1 MRDIRVAQLRRLHL
15 RRSTR
20 VHQTPF
26 HADAQAAEGAW
37 LAAAV
42 HPIRGVEIL
51 HVGQAEDE
59 HSPGTM
65 AAKAQYAEAHVR
77 STHYPALA
85 QSSHCETKDVTAWA
99 WRIPE
104 HTADPGAMWHTWR
117 AEAVVA
123 KGRQL
128 ELLRLRSSSRTVS
141 AASLQVPS
149 TFTGRCLRE
158 CLQCTPDGSMLAGG
172 TDTGELFVADLQAL
186 ARIPARRRATPYAYM
201 PMLVW
206 DISGNGAG
214 EKRGREAG
222 AGAARREVTSVLAP
236 HESHA
241 ASTVATS
248 CVVAGT
254 RCGHLVLIDPRQR
267 RVAAGAL
274 AHAGTSYKLPDNE
287 AVLGLHHAAAPHTTR
302 LRTAKTTRHA
312 DSTMVHQSLVEIDW
326 RMPITPRVPDLVV
339 QYESTHLDPVHA
351 SHGLRAA
358 CSEQFVCLA
367 TPDRV
372 EGKYVSLVS
381 ADPAAATSAASAGS
395 RAFRACSPT
404 ERAPTGPQVASTG
417 FALTADS
424 VCMVGLHASGAL
436 SLSMPTAMLGA
447 EDDQEEPAAD

>member
-1 MRDIRVAQLRRLHL
+1 MSTIFYAGGEQLACDPHDNDLPWL
-15 RRSTR
+15 SDVYT
-20 VHQTPF
+20 
-26 HADAQAAEGAW
+26 AAEGAW

-51 HVGQAEDE
+51 HLGQAEDE

-65 AAKAQYAEAHVR
+65 AAKAQYEEAHVR

-85 QSSHCETKDVTAWA
+85 QSSHCETRDVTAWA

-123 KGRQL
+123 KGSQL

-141 AASLQVPS
+141 AAALQVPS
-149 TFTGRCLRE
+149 TFTGRCHRE

-172 TDTGELFVADLQAL
+172 TDAGELFVADLQAL
-186 ARIPARRRATPYAYM
+186 ASIPARRRATPYAYL

-206 DISGNGAG
+206 DISGSGAG
-214 EKRGREAG
+214 EKRAREAG
-222 AGAARREVTSVLAP
+222 AAATRRAVTSVLAP
-236 HESHA
+236 QESHT
-241 ASTVATS
+241 ASTVAAS

-274 AHAGTSYKLPDNE
+274 AHAGTSYKLPNHE
-287 AVLGLHHAAAPHTTR
+287 VVLGLHHAAAPHTTR
-302 LRTAKTTRHA
+302 LRTAKTAHHA

-326 RMPITPRVPDLVV
+326 RMPITPRIPDIVV
-339 QYESTHLDPVHA
+339 QYECTHLDPVHA

-372 EGKYVSLVS
+372 EGKYVSMVS
-381 ADPAAATSAASAGS
+381 ADPAGSAAGS
-395 RAFRACSPT
+395 HEFRACSPT

-436 SLSMPTAMLGA
+436 SLSMPTAKLGA
-447 EDDQEEPAAD
+447 EEDEEEEPAAD